1 MQNPR
6 RFPALPALAAAAV
19 AAVLAA
25 PPGMARE
32 QEEPKQAPTEAAAA
46 AAPASGKDR
55 ATAHEK
61 SSHRPPR
68 TGRFV
73 GDHWTPYEPPAAESF
88 PEGSTVHIIVKDD
101 TLWDLSH
108 TYLADPYLWPQIWD
122 VNRYITDSHWIYPGD
137 PVLIPPRPTV
147 IGEGGPPPVDEASG
161 PLAGEDAARVT
172 PELPASPA
180 APVTVP
186 AGPALVP
193 VADESDVECA
203 SYILDRYAAPEL
215 AIEERE
221 DPSRT
226 VLGTGDVVFL
236 NQGLDSKLVT
246 GDEYTILTYEG
257 VVPHP
262 IFSEDVGDSVRPVG
276 RLKIIALQEKSAT
289 AQIVQACDAVEVG
302 MALVPYEEV
311 PVPITPP
318 VDFRRYGVHIDP
330 KSAGYIVDT
339 DPDKAAV
346 GTGDIVN
353 VDLGTEKGVQPGDV
367 LTVFRE
373 FGGPVRFDSTESYI
387 DGQQARAERHR
398 IEGTLQPEDYPQAML
413 GQLLILRTQKHTA
426 TAKVI
431 TATREMNLGDRV
443 ASR

>member
-19 AAVLAA
+19 AAALAA
-25 PPGMARE
+25 PPCVARE
-32 QEEPKQAPTEAAAA
+32 QDQPTQAPAEAAAPEKA
-46 AAPASGKDR
+46 R

-88 PEGSTVHIIVKDD
+88 PQGSTVHIIVKGD

-122 VNRYITDSHWIYPGD
+122 VNRYVTDSHWIYPGD
-137 PVLIPPRPTV
+137 PLLIPPRPTV
-147 IGEGGPPPVDEASG
+147 IGEGGPPPVEAASQPLVDEG
-161 PLAGEDAARVT
+161 GRHVT

-180 APVTVP
+180 IPVAVP

-193 VADESDVECA
+193 IADETDVECA
-203 SYILDRYAAPEL
+203 SYILDRYDAPKL
-215 AIEERE
+215 SIEERE

-236 NQGLDSKLVT
+236 NQGLDSRLVT

-262 IFSEDVGDSVRPVG
+262 IFSEEVGDSVRPVG

-330 KSAGYIVDT
+330 KNAGYIVDT
-339 DPDKAAV
+339 SPDKAAV

-353 VDLGTEKGVQPGDV
+353 VDLGTEQGLQPGDV

-373 FGGPVRFDSTESYI
+373 FGGPIRFDSTDSYV
-387 DGQQARAERHR
+387 DGLQARAERHR
-398 IEGTLQPEDYPQAML
+398 IEGTLRPEDYPQAML

-431 TATREMNLGDRV
+431 TSTREMNLGDRV